1 MMTKPDPIRPML
13 PKILGAALLALLA
26 SASLSA
32 CSPQSAERA
41 SAAVVQE
48 PSVHPV
54 SGLQV
59 IPLTVTAGDRTH
71 SFRVELAQSLQ
82 EHARGLMF
90 RTALGPDEGMLFPY
104 DPPRVL
110 SFWMKNTVIPLDL
123 IFIGPDRRVINVAA
137 NATPYSE
144 DPILSDAPGIA
155 VLELKG
161 GRAAELG
168 IGPGAVVSW

>member
-13 PKILGAALLALLA
+13 PTIVSAALLSLLVA
-26 SASLSA
+26 GPLSA
-32 CSPQSAERA
+32 CSQQATQRA
-41 SAAVVQE
+41 SAVVVGE
-48 PSVHPV
+48 PAVHPV

-59 IPLTVTAGDRTH
+59 IPLSVTAGGRTH
-71 SFRVELAQSLQ
+71 EIRVEVAQSDQ
-82 EHARGLMF
+82 EQARGLMF
-90 RTALGPDEGMLFPY
+90 RTAMGADEGMLFPY
-104 DPPRVL
+104 DPPRVF

-144 DPILSDAPGIA
+144 DPITSDAPGIA
-155 VLELKG
+155 VLELIG

-168 IGPGAVVSW
+168 IGPGAEVSW